1 MAGTGESEASP
12 APSFVASRNPGI
24 DVLRGLSIVLVVV
37 HHLGLRIPLRDG
49 VLAPYVPRQLLGA
62 LIYNGYT
69 GVFVFFVIS
78 GFLIA
83 LHSME
88 RWGSLPRIDARG
100 FYARRAVR
108 ILPGLLLIV
117 AVLALMHA
125 LGVPDYTI
133 DRPGQS
139 LGGAVVSALGLHLNW
154 YEARTGYLPGG
165 WDVLWSLSI
174 EETFYLGFPLLCLG
188 LRRERWIW
196 PPLVVLALSL
206 PFSLAA
212 LAGDAIWQDKA
223 YLPGMAAIAAGV
235 LVAMLVRRAPRPA
248 WWLVHGLGVAGGL
261 GLTAALLLGR
271 QLRPVLG
278 DGIMLLLTV
287 SVGALL
293 ACLHWRHTGG
303 RSRAHRLTAPLRSFG
318 RLSYEIYLTHMFVVF
333 ALVRLFRGGGSDVHY
348 GVVWYPPLLVLA
360 WGLGLAMA
368 RGFVRPCERRLRR
381 WLLQR

>member
-1 MAGTGESEASP
+1 MSQAAVTL
-12 APSFVASRNPGI
+12 ASRNPGI

-37 HHLGLRIPLRDG
+37 HHLGLRVPLRDG
-49 VLAPYVPRQLLGA
+49 VLAEYLPRQLLGA
-62 LIYNGYT
+62 LIYNGYA

-88 RWGSLPRIDARG
+88 RWGSLPRIDVRG
-100 FYARRAVR
+100 FYVRRAVR
-108 ILPGLLLIV
+108 ILPGLLSIV

-154 YEARTGYLPGG
+154 YEGRTGYLPGG

-174 EETFYLGFPLLCLG
+174 EETFYLAFPLVCLG

-196 PPLVVLALSL
+196 PPLLVLALSL
-206 PFSLAA
+206 PLTLAA
-212 LAGDAIWQDKA
+212 LAGDEIWQEKA
-223 YLPGMAAIAAGV
+223 YLPGMAAIAVGV
-235 LVAMLVRRAPRPA
+235 LVAMLVRRARRPA
-248 WWLVHGLGVAGGL
+248 WWVVHALGVVGGL
-261 GLTAALLLGR
+261 GLAAALLLGR
-271 QLRPVLG
+271 QLYPVLG
-278 DGIMLLLTV
+278 EGSRLLLTL
-287 SVGALL
+287 SVGVLL

-303 RSRAHRLTAPLRSFG
+303 RSRTPRITAPLRSFG

-333 ALVRLFRGGGSDVHY
+333 ALVHLYRAGGFGVYY
-348 GVVWYPPLLVLA
+348 GVYWYLPLLVLS
-360 WGLGLAMA
+360 WGLGLAMT
-368 RGFVRPCERRLRR
+368 RGFVEPVERRLRR
-381 WLLQR
+381 WLLR